1 MRSCFC
7 SSFLVRSA
15 LNSQKFKECYNSFR
29 HVVYDFQS
37 LKLCFELRIVAPL
50 ARINLKEVYWQE
62 QCCGKIEYSAEWQ
75 QRLDFC
81 LRASKTIRHG
91 DSFWW
96 IAVSTRPNLYC
107 IHHSS
112 FHFKSDRQIKECK
125 ALNFLI
131 QMSYRW
137 LIYYSCNLS
146 KNKRS
151 LFGAKVGNDTANH
164 AWMNPPAIAKQR
176 SSPRPCSSLDA

>member
-1 MRSCFC
+1 MLWKNWILCWVTAEVR
-7 SSFLVRSA
+7 FLFA
-15 LNSQKFKECYNSFR
+15 
-29 HVVYDFQS
+29 
-37 LKLCFELRIVAPL
+37 A
-50 ARINLKEVYWQE
+50 W
-62 QCCGKIEYSAEWQ
+62 
-75 QRLDFC
+75 
-81 LRASKTIRHG
+81 KTIRHG

-96 IAVSTRPNLYC
+96 IAVSIRPNLHC
-107 IHHSS
+107 IHHFS

-146 KNKRS
+146 RNKRS

-164 AWMNPPAIAKQR
+164 AWTNPPAIAKQR
-176 SSPRPCSSLDA
+176 GSPRPCSSLDVSLNWLTSARMRPNMKILNPYNKCAICLAWWSPAGARKWIPLGGIPPRNIMSSSR